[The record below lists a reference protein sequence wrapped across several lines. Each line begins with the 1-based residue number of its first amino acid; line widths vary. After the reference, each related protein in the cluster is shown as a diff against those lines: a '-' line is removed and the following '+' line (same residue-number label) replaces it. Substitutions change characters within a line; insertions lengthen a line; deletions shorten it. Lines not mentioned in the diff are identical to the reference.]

1 MELWVTT
8 AAGPSPAAAHTGPTA
23 CRRCRSQASMP
34 GAFTARSV
42 RHRTATPAVSAMGE
56 AVIALQLMPG
66 DLQAP
71 DRGGHPLTL
80 AKNNRGPVERP

>member
-1 MELWVTT
+1 
-8 AAGPSPAAAHTGPTA
+8 
-23 CRRCRSQASMP
+23 
-34 GAFTARSV
+34 
-42 RHRTATPAVSAMGE
+42 MGE

-80 AKNNRGPVERP
+80 AKNNRGPVERPKVGTAGQLADFCPGCGARLDVRS